1 MNETLKRLRLKNGL
15 TQEDVAKALGF
26 SSPSIVTMWESGDRT
41 PRTEKLVA
49 LARLYKCTVDDLL
62 KDDEE
67 TQHKAV

>member
-1 MNETLKRLRLKNGL
+1 MSFKGARMLANL
-15 TQEDVAKALGF
+15 TQEQVATSLGL
-26 SSPSIVTMWESGDRT
+26 SRTTVSMWESGESK